1 MRIPV
6 DGPTDSPWRTRPGFD
21 TGKAAIDGPSD
32 EPVDRHRG
40 ISPHV
45 SRWQPDDVSATQL
58 DDEPSNAGIGDE
70 HVGTTAD
77 DPDWHCGVACEK
89 HSLLQLGG
97 RLQRQQPVSVAAHLE
112 RRQRRERRVAL
123 DALTEQFPQPAVE
136 MRRRHFGRPVSRRSC
151 TRSASRAAGRVQATN
166 STQSPGAS

>member
-6 DGPTDSPWRTRPGFD
+6 DGPTDSPGRTGPGFD

-32 EPVDRHRG
+32 QPVDRHCG

-45 SRWQPDDVSATQL
+45 SRWEPDDVPPRSLTTSPRTPASEMSTL
-58 DDEPSNAGIGDE
+58 EPPPM
-70 HVGTTAD
+70 T
-77 DPDWHCGVACEK
+77 DWHCSVAREK

-97 RLQRQQPVSVAAHLE
+97 RLQRQQPVSVAAHFE

-136 MRRRHFGRPVSRRSC
+136 MRRHHFGRPVSRRSC